1 MRDIRNVDFNLLK
14 ALNALLEE
22 RNVTKA
28 AQRLSVT
35 QPAMSAM
42 LVRLRESFKDPLFVR
57 VQHGI
62 QPTERAL
69 SLIQPVQNVLSEINA
84 MLQPPEFDP
93 TTTEMKL
100 SIASTDYGLTAI
112 ATPFIAQL
120 KQLAPSVK
128 VALLS
133 VQEGNIY
140 TQLEQG
146 KLDIALISSNRI
158 THELHIT
165 SLYTEH
171 YVCVMRADHPLAKE
185 PLTLDNFCRLE
196 YAMMSYE
203 GGQFSG
209 VADVAL
215 AKLGRKRKVSL
226 SVINFLLLPDILR
239 STDLA
244 ALIPSRLSSG
254 LEGLVCKPLPLEV
267 EGFTIQ
273 MAWHERT
280 HQDIAYQ
287 WMRKLLLD
295 TVEKT

>member
-112 ATPFIAQL
+112 A
-120 KQLAPSVK
+120 
-128 VALLS
+128 
-133 VQEGNIY
+133 
-140 TQLEQG
+140 
-146 KLDIALISSNRI
+146 
-158 THELHIT
+158 
-165 SLYTEH
+165 
-171 YVCVMRADHPLAKE
+171 MR
-185 PLTLDNFCRLE
+185 
-196 YAMMSYE
+196 
-203 GGQFSG
+203 G
-209 VADVAL
+209 
-215 AKLGRKRKVSL
+215 
-226 SVINFLLLPDILR
+226 
-239 STDLA
+239 
-244 ALIPSRLSSG
+244 
-254 LEGLVCKPLPLEV
+254 
-267 EGFTIQ
+267 
-273 MAWHERT
+273 
-280 HQDIAYQ
+280 
-287 WMRKLLLD
+287 
-295 TVEKT
+295 